1 MDHDEPYINIDNLLS
16 FPEVYRTYGHGD
28 SGGPVMKKITDSNRE
43 ERRVIVA
50 VNSVSY
56 GIQIT
61 DTRISTTYKTKCIAE
76 GSKLTEEVVNWIK
89 EVDKGNY
96 ESGKFSQHFLTLR

>member
-28 SGGPVMKKITDSNRE
+28 SGGPVMKRITDLNGK

-50 VNSVSY
+50 VNSMGY
-56 GIQIT
+56 GI
-61 DTRISTTYKTKCIAE
+61 DTRLYRSFKTKCIDE
-76 GSKLTEEVVNWIK
+76 VSKVTEEVVKWIK

-96 ESGKFSQHFLTLR
+96 ESGKYAHHFLTLS